1 MKALSIRQPWADAI
15 LAGHGMTNPNVAKR
29 VENRSKRTHFRG
41 RFLIHAGNVFDT
53 DGMAFVMDRYH
64 ERKLALMRPMLSSA
78 PDRRGALLGIAD
90 LVDCVS
96 IEDARRDANRGLLTI
111 VEPNLPRNT
120 TMADFIDW
128 QMQRDWTFGP
138 WCWVINKP
146 VPFAKPIPYKGML
159 GFFDVPD
166 AVVAEALRAA

>member
-1 MKALSIRQPWADAI
+1 
-15 LAGHGMTNPNVAKR
+15 
-29 VENRSKRTHFRG
+29 
-41 RFLIHAGNVFDT
+41 
-53 DGMAFVMDRYH
+53 MAFVMDRYH